1 MTINGTTTSE
11 AAAVLCL
18 VCLYIFLFKL
28 LPKHKN
34 QKTTA
39 SRHYAIDFKYLRQN
53 KTCTQWKCALSSPT
67 HFLLTAPLKSTSL
80 PKNYG
85 TKASKQANKV
95 LSKVSQATCCWIR
108 NRVERKI
115 AQVNNNNN
123 KWLQLQAGCKE
134 ASPRRKSREQQQESN
149 QQQPGLRGWC
159 GEIDRLQAGGRE
171 EDWTI
176 PGATVDQKRN
186 GNL

>member
-1 MTINGTTTSE
+1 VKNPSHKILNNMSSKKSLAGLWSLASYPLEQLPSFKFLQDTRPFACSNSMTINGTTTSE

-34 QKTTA
+34 QKTTT

-85 TKASKQANKV
+85 TKASKQRAFQSLIHKLPV
-95 LSKVSQATCCWIR
+95 V
-108 NRVERKI
+108 
-115 AQVNNNNN
+115 
-123 KWLQLQAGCKE
+123 G
-134 ASPRRKSREQQQESN
+134 
-149 QQQPGLRGWC
+149 
-159 GEIDRLQAGGRE
+159 
-171 EDWTI
+171 
-176 PGATVDQKRN
+176 
-186 GNL
+186 